1 MAWPESIDAAREVEI
16 ETSRSPGATV
26 HRTTI
31 WAVVDDG
38 EVYVRSWL
46 GETGRWY
53 QEVLANPDA
62 VLHAGGE
69 QFPVRAIH
77 SPDDGSVAHASA
89 GPRAQVLRLELVGVH
104 AQGRHPPH
112 HAQARAPLTT
122 RSASRG

>member
-46 GETGRWY
+46 GDTSRWY
-53 QEVLANPDA
+53 REVLANPDA
-62 VLHAGGE
+62 LVHAGGE
-69 QFPVRAIH
+69 QFPVRAIQ
-77 SPDDGSVAHASA
+77 SPDDASVAHASA
-89 GPRAQVLRLELVGVH
+89 GLERKYSDSSSLASMLKDEILHTTLRLE
-104 AQGRHPPH
+104 R
-112 HAQARAPLTT
+112 R
-122 RSASRG
+122 

>member
-1 MAWPESIDAAREVEI
+1 MAWPDSIDAAMEVEI
-16 ETSRSPGATV
+16 ETSRSPGATA

-46 GETGRWY
+46 GDSGRWY

-69 QFPVRAIH
+69 EFPVRAIH
-77 SPDDGSVAHASA
+77 SPGRRRGRARQRRAS
-89 GPRAQVLRLELVGVH
+89 AQVLELELVGVH

-112 HAQARAPLTT
+112 DAQARAPLTT

>member
-89 GPRAQVLRLELVGVH
+89 GLERKYSDSSSLASMLKDDILHTTLRLE
-104 AQGRHPPH
+104 R
-112 HAQARAPLTT
+112 R
-122 RSASRG
+122 

>member
-1 MAWPESIDAAREVEI
+1 MAWPDLIDSAMEVEI

-46 GETGRWY
+46 GDSGRWY
-53 QEVLANPDA
+53 QEVLTNPDA

-69 QFPVRAIH
+69 EFPVRAIH
-77 SPDDGSVAHASA
+77 SPDDDAVAHASA
-89 GPRAQVLRLELVGVH
+89 GLQRKYAESSSLGSMLKDDILHTTLRLE
-104 AQGRHPPH
+104 R
-112 HAQARAPLTT
+112 R
-122 RSASRG
+122 